1 MHAARSTLT
10 LAATTALA
18 GLAVLILAATV
29 VAAPLV
35 GGADEQPSI
44 TDRET
49 LVIGVNDDRPGLS
62 LRADDGTLKG
72 FDIDVATYVA
82 GRLGVAPKDLT
93 FKPLSSQ
100 RNERERALRDGKV
113 DMVIATY
120 SITPERKAEVTFAG
134 PYYVAHQD
142 ILVRQGDRSISGVR
156 DLRGKRLCWVDGSN
170 SWRRVT
176 EERKV
181 PAVLDPKPAPSYAKC
196 VEQLADGRLDAV
208 STDDLILAG
217 YAAVPGSGV
226 TVVNAPFS
234 DERYGIGL
242 RKGDVSGCREVNR
255 ILTGMYQNGAAE
267 TLLDQWFST
276 SGLDIAITVP
286 QFEGCS

>member
-1 MHAARSTLT
+1 VHAARSTLT
-10 LAATTALA
+10 FAASTALA
-18 GLAVLILAATV
+18 GLAALLLAVTV

-35 GGADEQPSI
+35 SGADEPPSI
-44 TDRET
+44 TDRDT
-49 LVIGVNDDRPGLS
+49 LVIGVNDDRPGLAM
-62 LRADDGTLKG
+62 RAGDGTLKG

-82 GRLGVAPKDLT
+82 GQLDVAPKDVT
-93 FKPLSSQ
+93 FKPLSSDQ
-100 RNERERALRDGKV
+100 REKALSDGKV

-120 SITPERKAEVTFAG
+120 SITPERKAKVTFAG

-142 ILVRQGDRSISGVR
+142 ILVRQGDGSIKGVR
-156 DLRGKRLCWVDGSN
+156 DLRGRRLCQVSGSN

-176 EERKV
+176 EERRV
-181 PAVLDPKPAPSYAKC
+181 PAALVSAASYADC
-196 VEQLADGRLDAV
+196 VKALAGGRLDAV

-217 YAAVPGSGV
+217 YAAAPGSRV

-242 RKGDVSGCREVNR
+242 RKGDVSGCRAVNR

-267 TLLDQWFST
+267 TLLDQWFAT
-276 SGLDIAITVP
+276 SGLNIAITVP
-286 QFEGCS
+286 QFEGCA

>member
-10 LAATTALA
+10 FAATAALA
-18 GLAVLILAATV
+18 GLSALILAATV

-35 GGADEQPSI
+35 DGADEPPSI
-44 TDRET
+44 TDRDT
-49 LVIGVNDDRPGLS
+49 LVIGVNDDRPGLA
-62 LRADDGTLKG
+62 LKAPDGSLKG

-82 GRLGVAPKDLT
+82 GQLDVAPKDLT
-93 FKPLSSQ
+93 FKPLAS
-100 RNERERALRDGKV
+100 NERESALRRGTV

-120 SITPERKAEVTFAG
+120 SITPERKDKVTFAG

-142 ILVRQGDRSISGVR
+142 ILVRQGDRTIKGVR
-156 DLRGKRLCWVDGSN
+156 DLRGKKLCQVSGSN

-176 EERKV
+176 EERR
-181 PAVLDPKPAPSYAKC
+181 VLAELVSAGSYAEC
-196 VEQLADGRLDAV
+196 VKSLTAGRLDAV

-217 YAAVPGSGV
+217 YAALPRSGV

-267 TLLDQWFST
+267 TLLDQWFAT
-276 SGLDIAITVP
+276 SGLNIAITVP
-286 QFEGCS
+286 QFEGCT